1 MQNPPRASGRPLPR
15 RRHSPRRGH
24 RRDAERP
31 ARHAQ
36 RHGRAA
42 GQSAH
47 PLRADEKKICVKR
60 GATLS
65 DKTHKTH
72 KTLKTLKTLKTNNT
86 GTSPRNIF
94 TDMDKL
100 VATVKRKRQELD
112 ERVALDALEGLK
124 VGAELTSWE
133 ASGVARLS
141 DSPSLAV
148 TFSRTYLPPKK
159 RPVVV
164 NYHVVKILTDA

>member
-1 MQNPPRASGRPLPR
+1 M
-15 RRHSPRRGH
+15 
-24 RRDAERP
+24 
-31 ARHAQ
+31 
-36 RHGRAA
+36 
-42 GQSAH
+42 
-47 PLRADEKKICVKR
+47 
-60 GATLS
+60 
-65 DKTHKTH
+65 
-72 KTLKTLKTLKTNNT
+72 
-86 GTSPRNIF
+86 
-94 TDMDKL
+94 L

-133 ASGVARLS
+133 ASGVARPS
-141 DSPSLAV
+141 DAPSLAV

>member
-1 MQNPPRASGRPLPR
+1 MY
-15 RRHSPRRGH
+15 
-24 RRDAERP
+24 
-31 ARHAQ
+31 
-36 RHGRAA
+36 
-42 GQSAH
+42 
-47 PLRADEKKICVKR
+47 
-60 GATLS
+60 
-65 DKTHKTH
+65 
-72 KTLKTLKTLKTNNT
+72 
-86 GTSPRNIF
+86 
-94 TDMDKL
+94 KL

-148 TFSRTYLPPKK
+148 TFSHLPPKK

-164 NYHVVKILTDA
+164 NYHVIKILMRDTPVE